1 MSVNR
6 RRRSGK
12 CGPRRRKACFS
23 GAFSRKVSREKAVR
37 FADQGPVAK
46 EETAHAGDDEVPL
59 RRRRRPIN
67 QPPFAGIE
75 VMTMKKST
83 LFVTLG
89 AAALLNVACAS
100 TKAEEKPAEAAP
112 AADAAAA
119 PAADA
124 AAPADAAKAPEGSCG
139 GEKKPEG

>member
-1 MSVNR
+1 
-6 RRRSGK
+6 
-12 CGPRRRKACFS
+12 
-23 GAFSRKVSREKAVR
+23 
-37 FADQGPVAK
+37 
-46 EETAHAGDDEVPL
+46 
-59 RRRRRPIN
+59 
-67 QPPFAGIE
+67 
-75 VMTMKKST
+75 MTMKKST
-83 LFVTLG
+83 LFVTFG

-124 AAPADAAKAPEGSCG
+124 AAAPADGAKAPEGSCG